1 MADDFFAGASKH
13 TREGDLQ
20 EGADTCKGEGV
31 DDEGED
37 TGDDGDDVDDVNC
50 VAGYDPCKK
59 GGG

>member
-1 MADDFFAGASKH
+1 MVIS
-13 TREGDLQ
+13 
-20 EGADTCKGEGV
+20 
-31 DDEGED
+31 ED